1 MLEDSG
7 PGRHK
12 SPESED
18 PGAGCSHGSCKSEG
32 RKISEKISQNIVV
45 FVAEVLYLWYKQNDN
60 TMNYENK
67 HRIESLAKA
76 ACPNNKKVSVIF
88 RSKENK
94 LSDRPNAFIVTVGKK
109 GYTSVRQSNYWAVD
123 TVNSCKD
130 YSDQELA
137 QILNT
142 ITKDLGALRFFGY
155 QDVKLVNY
163 KGEEVE
169 D

>member
-1 MLEDSG
+1 M
-7 PGRHK
+7 
-12 SPESED
+12 
-18 PGAGCSHGSCKSEG
+18 
-32 RKISEKISQNIVV
+32 SQKYYI
-45 FVAEVLYLWYKQNDN
+45 YDI
-60 TMNYENK
+60 NK
-67 HRIESLAKA
+67 TRTNIESKVWQKLLV
-76 ACPNNKKVSVIF
+76 PTTKKVSGIF

-142 ITKDLGALRFFGY
+142 MTKDLGSLRFFGY
-155 QDVKLVNY
+155 QDAKFVNY

>member
-1 MLEDSG
+1 
-7 PGRHK
+7 
-12 SPESED
+12 
-18 PGAGCSHGSCKSEG
+18 
-32 RKISEKISQNIVV
+32 
-45 FVAEVLYLWYKQNDN
+45 
-60 TMNYENK
+60 MNYENK

-137 QILNT
+137 QILLRINGRGLQQLRSSYPRR
-142 ITKDLGALRFFGY
+142 KNQSQSHCSSKASNEGLG
-155 QDVKLVNY
+155 DP
-163 KGEEVE
+163 KGSTGSQ
-169 D
+169 

>member
-32 RKISEKISQNIVV
+32 RRVSEKISQNIVV

-60 TMNYENK
+60 PVNYENK

-76 ACPNNKKVSVIF
+76 ACPNNKKVS
-88 RSKENK
+88 
-94 LSDRPNAFIVTVGKK
+94 FIVTVGKN

-142 ITKDLGALRFFGY
+142 MTKDLGSLRFFGY
-155 QDVKLVNY
+155 QDAKFVNY

-169 D
+169 A

>member
-1 MLEDSG
+1 
-7 PGRHK
+7 
-12 SPESED
+12 
-18 PGAGCSHGSCKSEG
+18 
-32 RKISEKISQNIVV
+32 
-45 FVAEVLYLWYKQNDN
+45 
-60 TMNYENK
+60 MNYENK

-123 TVNSCKD
+123 TVDSCKD

-142 ITKDLGALRFFGY
+142 ITKDLESLRFFCCP
-155 QDVKLVNY
+155 DAKLVNY

-169 D
+169 V

>member
-1 MLEDSG
+1 
-7 PGRHK
+7 
-12 SPESED
+12 
-18 PGAGCSHGSCKSEG
+18 
-32 RKISEKISQNIVV
+32 
-45 FVAEVLYLWYKQNDN
+45 
-60 TMNYENK
+60 MNYENK

-142 ITKDLGALRFFGY
+142 MTKDLGSLRFFGY
-155 QDVKLVNY
+155 QDAKFVNY

-169 D
+169 AYNSYEAAIPDGRIKARAIAQAKRAMRDLGIRRALLVVNSMRTSNILDIITVELD

>member
-1 MLEDSG
+1 
-7 PGRHK
+7 
-12 SPESED
+12 
-18 PGAGCSHGSCKSEG
+18 
-32 RKISEKISQNIVV
+32 
-45 FVAEVLYLWYKQNDN
+45 
-60 TMNYENK
+60 MNYENK

-76 ACPNNKKVSVIF
+76 ACPNNKKVSIIF

-142 ITKDLGALRFFGY
+142 ITKDLGSLRFFGY
-155 QDVKLVNY
+155 QDAKFVNF

-169 D
+169 V

>member
-1 MLEDSG
+1 
-7 PGRHK
+7 
-12 SPESED
+12 
-18 PGAGCSHGSCKSEG
+18 
-32 RKISEKISQNIVV
+32 
-45 FVAEVLYLWYKQNDN
+45 
-60 TMNYENK
+60 MNYENK

-88 RSKENK
+88 RSRENK

-109 GYTSVRQSNYWAVD
+109 GYTSVRQSNYW

-142 ITKDLGALRFFGY
+142 ITKDPGALRFLAH
-155 QDVKLVNY
+155 QDAKFVNY

-169 D
+169 A

>member
-1 MLEDSG
+1 
-7 PGRHK
+7 
-12 SPESED
+12 
-18 PGAGCSHGSCKSEG
+18 
-32 RKISEKISQNIVV
+32 
-45 FVAEVLYLWYKQNDN
+45 
-60 TMNYENK
+60 MNYENK

-76 ACPNNKKVSVIF
+76 ACPNNKKVWVIF

-109 GYTSVRQSNYWAVD
+109 GYTSVRQSSYYAVD
-123 TVNSCKD
+123 SCKD

-142 ITKDLGALRFFGY
+142 MTKDLGSLRFFGY
-155 QDVKLVNY
+155 QDAKFVNY

-169 D
+169 V